1 MESRPYSWVALDPEC
16 EHPREE
22 KEEKKEE
29 DVMFAVTDM
38 DLAKIMPSLTK
49 TWLRRISTNKF
60 LKKRLLSETLVIL
73 T

>member
-1 MESRPYSWVALDPEC
+1 MHLILNANI
-16 EHPREE
+16 RE
-22 KEEKKEE
+22 KKKKKKKEE
-29 DVMFAVTDM
+29 DAVFAVTDM

>member
-22 KEEKKEE
+22 KKKKKAE
-29 DVMFAVTDM
+29 DAVFAVTETDS
-38 DLAKIMPSLTK
+38 AKIMPSSTR
-49 TWLRRISTNKF
+49 TWLKRISTNKF